1 MQQNRF
7 SLCFSE
13 LSDKPT
19 GWRSLVMGDIM
30 GKGRVLRGGA
40 ERGSDKTEI
49 SHCTENSPVDKK
61 TKACPAG
68 SVLSHWEKDK
78 GGQGRGQAA
87 LGGGEGSFCCAYLSI
102 PQELWSHSW
111 KSFESLSTI
120 HSTDHVPAREKAQKG
135 MRAGHT
141 QGPAS
146 DSLGPDCPGQVMGG
160 RQWEGLALYPEAMGS
175 H

>member
-1 MQQNRF
+1 
-7 SLCFSE
+7 
-13 LSDKPT
+13 
-19 GWRSLVMGDIM
+19 MGDIM

-87 LGGGEGSFCCAYLSI
+87 LGGGEGVLLLCLLVYSPGAVESQLEELRVTQHHSFNRPRPSKG
-102 PQELWSHSW
+102 EGSERN
-111 KSFESLSTI
+111 ES
-120 HSTDHVPAREKAQKG
+120 
-135 MRAGHT
+135 RAHT
-141 QGPAS
+141 GT
-146 DSLGPDCPGQVMGG
+146 CK
-160 RQWEGLALYPEAMGS
+160 
-175 H
+175 